1 MMEKLTTGCE
11 AVDRLLRGGFPLHQ
25 VNFVYG
31 EASTGKSV
39 LSMQCAVEAAND
51 NLKVFYVDS
60 DGSFS
65 PNRFETLP
73 VKQEAAE
80 RIVIFR
86 PEDFRDQARITD
98 TLESLLTKTPTLLVI
113 DSMTGLY
120 RAGLGT
126 RKEVFAYNRELNR
139 ELAYLSDLLHRF
151 PLGLLLTGEVHSHPG
166 LGEWVVE
173 PVATRSLSHWSRLI
187 LRLRTTA
194 RPNVRECVLEKVDGR
209 EVLGPRAFFRI
220 SEMGIEDA

>member
-1 MMEKLTTGCE
+1 M
-11 AVDRLLRGGFPLHQ
+11 LRGGFPPNQ

-31 EASTGKSV
+31 EASTGKSI
-39 LSMQCAVEAAND
+39 LSMQCAVEAASVG
-51 NLKVFYVDS
+51 LKVFYVDS

-65 PNRFETLP
+65 PHRLETLP
-73 VKQEAAE
+73 VKDEAAE
-80 RIVIFR
+80 RIVVFR
-86 PEDFRDQARITD
+86 PDDFHDQARITD

-113 DSMTGLY
+113 DSVTGLY
-120 RAGLGT
+120 RAGLGK

-139 ELAYLSDLLHRF
+139 ELAYLAGLVQRF
-151 PLGLLLTGEVHSHPG
+151 PLGLILTGEVHSNPG

-173 PVATRSLSHWSRLI
+173 PVATRSLRHWSRLI

-209 EVLGPRAFFRI
+209 EALGPRAFFRI
-220 SEMGIEDA
+220 SEVGIEDA